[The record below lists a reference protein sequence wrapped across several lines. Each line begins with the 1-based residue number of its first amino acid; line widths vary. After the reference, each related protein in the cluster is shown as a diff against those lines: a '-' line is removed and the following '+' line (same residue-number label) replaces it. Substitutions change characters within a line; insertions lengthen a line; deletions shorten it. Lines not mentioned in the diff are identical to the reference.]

1 MTDSATVFLYPCVI
15 SRVHPHVSNIVSVR
29 LQMAQNTR

>member
-1 MTDSATVFLYPCVI
+1 MTDSATGSLYPCVI
-15 SRVHPHVSNIVSVR
+15 SHVLSHVSSIVSVR

>member
-1 MTDSATVFLYPCVI
+1 MTDSATVSLYLCVI
-15 SRVHPHVSNIVSVR
+15 SHVRPHVSDIVSVR